1 MITPGPVGAS
11 VAEEMIISGPV
22 GASVAEEMITPGPVG
37 ASVAED
43 VEVFPPIMKIESYLI
58 LNIIL

>member
-1 MITPGPVGAS
+1 MITP
-11 VAEEMIISGPV
+11 GPV

-43 VEVFPPIMKIESYLI
+43 VEVSPPIMKIESYLI